1 MQTASY
7 APEQPTPIY
16 YQPSPLTVKKP
27 PSRRAARATKATP
40 LLLGRPTRL
49 RSPRHD
55 SIIDY
60 VEQLFKGLKGEC
72 LLIAALS
79 YGLGTRLSEIA
90 RVRIRDVTLRERLI
104 VIGTREY
111 PIPEAIYDD
120 LREQIHDTICG
131 SIASS
136 TTGYG
141 DYPLF
146 SEHAFEQLRLALE
159 QSGEAFRDRL
169 CQIIQRSSWR
179 SADLRLRV
187 IGWFHRRSLSSNGL
201 GQHSPIDLFDKGPRI
216 VRRLRG
222 GALNAY
228 YLWRADRLRR
238 FI

>member
-1 MQTASY
+1 MGLLV
-7 APEQPTPIY
+7 PIC
-16 YQPSPLTVKKP
+16 LALGK
-27 PSRRAARATKATP
+27 SR
-40 LLLGRPTRL
+40 
-49 RSPRHD
+49 
-55 SIIDY
+55 
-60 VEQLFKGLKGEC
+60 VF
-72 LLIAALS
+72 
-79 YGLGTRLSEIA
+79 
-90 RVRIRDVTLRERLI
+90 I

-111 PIPEAIYDD
+111 PIPETIYDD

-136 TTGYG
+136 ATGYG